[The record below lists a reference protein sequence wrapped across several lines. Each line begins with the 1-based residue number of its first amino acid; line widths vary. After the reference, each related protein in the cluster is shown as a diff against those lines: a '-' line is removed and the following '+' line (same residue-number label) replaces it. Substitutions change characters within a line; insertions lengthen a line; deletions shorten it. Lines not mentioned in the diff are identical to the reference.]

1 MIGVI
6 DYEAGNL
13 ASVTNALRSVEAS
26 VVVSSDVRE
35 LGRCSGIIL
44 PGVGAA
50 PLAMDSLN
58 RHNLA
63 GFIRT
68 LQVPFLGICLGM
80 QVLYDESSEGNTKC
94 LGIVPGTVKQFDARA
109 ARVPHMGWNE
119 VVLTSEDA
127 PAQLFDRDAH
137 FYFAHSYYSPIGPA
151 TSAIT
156 ECGVSFSAAI
166 TRDNYYGVQF
176 HPEKSGPA
184 GLHLLRNFCSLCESF
199 RQ

>member
-13 ASVTNALRSVEAS
+13 ASVTNALRSIEAS
-26 VVVSSDVRE
+26 VVVSSDARQ
-35 LGRCSGIIL
+35 LGKCSGIIL

-50 PLAMDSLN
+50 PLAMDSLI
-58 RHNLA
+58 RHDLA
-63 GFIRT
+63 GFIRA
-68 LQVPFLGICLGM
+68 LEVPLLGICLGM
-80 QVLYDESSEGNTKC
+80 QVLYDESREGNTKC
-94 LGIVPGTVKQFDARA
+94 LGIVSGTVEEFDARA
-109 ARVPHMGWNE
+109 SRVPHMGWNE
-119 VVLTSEDA
+119 VLFTSDEA
-127 PAQLFDRDAH
+127 PAQSLGKKAH

-166 TRDNYYGVQF
+166 RRDNYYGVQF
-176 HPEKSGPA
+176 HPEKSGRP
-184 GLHLLRNFCSLCESF
+184 GLQLLSNFCSLCESF